1 MKMKNSCM
9 SLYKTGKF
17 FNAYGDDAIILHY
30 LVGYKYL
37 KPKNSVGFPKSA
49 LTKVKAKLDDNDLSY
64 EIYDKKDLVEK
75 HKGVKTKY
83 NKILKE
89 SLKSIDIE
97 ERLER
102 LKEKLNNYTLKDLEK
117 VIEALEN
124 DTTRQ

>member
-1 MKMKNSCM
+1 MKNSCV

-17 FNAYGDDAIILHY
+17 FNAYSDGAVILHH

-37 KPKNSVGFPKSA
+37 KPKNCVGFPESA
-49 LTKVKAKLDDNDLSY
+49 LTKVKAILENNDLSY

-75 HKGVKTKY
+75 HKGIKSKY

-102 LKEKLNNYTLKDLEK
+102 LKEKINNYTLKDLEK

>member
-1 MKMKNSCM
+1 MKNSCV

-17 FNAYGDDAIILHY
+17 FNAYSDGAVILHH

-37 KPKNSVGFPKSA
+37 KPKNSVGFPESA
-49 LTKVKAKLDDNDLSY
+49 LTKVKAILENNDLSY

-75 HKGVKTKY
+75 HKGIKSKY

-102 LKEKLNNYTLKDLEK
+102 LKEKLNNYTLEDLEK
-117 VIEALEN
+117 IVEALEN
-124 DTTRQ
+124 DTTR

>member
-1 MKMKNSCM
+1 MKNSCM

-37 KPKNSVGFPKSA
+37 KPKNSVGFPESA

-75 HKGVKTKY
+75 HKGVITKY

>member
-1 MKMKNSCM
+1 MKNSCV

-17 FNAYGDDAIILHY
+17 FNAYSDGAVILHH

-37 KPKNSVGFPKSA
+37 KPKNSVGFPESA
-49 LTKVKAKLDDNDLSY
+49 LTKVKAILENNDLSY

-75 HKGVKTKY
+75 HKGIKTKY

-102 LKEKLNNYTLKDLEK
+102 LKEKLNNYTLEDLEK
-117 VIEALEN
+117 IIEALEN
-124 DTTRQ
+124 DTTR